1 MKIVEPLFREDRFV
15 DDYLSALLARAST
28 LVSTE
33 FHNHLRRKGVPVPVW
48 RVLATLADG
57 DGMIVNDLAAITL
70 LKQPTLTKLL
80 DRMARDGLIE
90 RRDAHDDRRKTQV
103 FLTAKA
109 LEDVVDLQRVAKE
122 QEAAILNALDERV
135 LKDMLRRLIVHC
147 VKRANGEG
155 NPKERIFAKPRRNGA
170 AKTMADAP

>member
-80 DRMARDGLIE
+80 DRMARD
-90 RRDAHDDRRKTQV
+90 AHDDRRKTQV
-103 FLTAKA
+103 CLTPTA
-109 LEDVVDLQRVAKE
+109 LEDVVGLQRVAKE

-170 AKTMADAP
+170 AKTMADAS

>member
-15 DDYLSALLARAST
+15 DGYLSALLARASA

-33 FHNHLRRKGVPVPVW
+33 FHNHLRRKGVPVQVW

-90 RRDAHDDRRKTQV
+90 RRDASDDRRKTQI
-103 FLTAKA
+103 FLTPKA
-109 LEDVVDLQRVAKE
+109 LEDVVELQRVAKE

-147 VKRANGEG
+147 AKRANGEG
-155 NPKERIFAKPRRNGA
+155 NPKERIFPNQRRAGRAKSV
-170 AKTMADAP
+170 AD